1 MASSPDYS
9 LLLDYHRSWLTNN
22 VSASLAKLRG
32 ARPGVEDEVA
42 VTVVATSNPA
52 VGGRSGA
59 GARAVAS
66 VLVASSEA
74 KVVCLVT

>member
-1 MASSPDYS
+1 M
-9 LLLDYHRSWLTNN
+9 
-22 VSASLAKLRG
+22 
-32 ARPGVEDEVA
+32 EDEAA

-66 VLVASSEA
+66 VLVASSAA